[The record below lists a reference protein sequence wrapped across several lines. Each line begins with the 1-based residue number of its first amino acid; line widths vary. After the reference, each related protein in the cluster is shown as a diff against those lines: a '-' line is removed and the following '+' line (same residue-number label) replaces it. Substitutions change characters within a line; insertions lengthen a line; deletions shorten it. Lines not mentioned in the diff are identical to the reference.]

1 MNDAP
6 DNELGNML
14 MLLATRIQGHSN
26 FRNYDKSLK
35 EDMKSFALYK
45 MVRGLRTVKC
55 GTCSEE
61 DAKRVF
67 NYFTRA
73 CFNAYLTVIG
83 RHYKQMNIKRDL
95 TEAYISQLAG
105 YAPQQAAQLMK
116 KLYSPDSTSE
126 EV

>member
-1 MNDAP
+1 METAP
-6 DNELGNML
+6 DNELGGML
-14 MLLATRIQGHSN
+14 MLLADRIKGHSN
-26 FRNYDKSLK
+26 FRNYNESLK
-35 EDMKSFALYK
+35 DDMKSFALYK

-55 GTCSEE
+55 GTCSEA
-61 DAKRVF
+61 DSKRVF

-105 YAPQQAAQLMK
+105 YAPQQAA
-116 KLYSPDSTSE
+116 
-126 EV
+126 